1 MDSNTRRFDP
11 QEAPPMIGQ
20 VTTAPRPGTAPL
32 TRRDP
37 RGVLEPI
44 IRRNTNLIAFGL
56 IVLGGLLFFG
66 HGSAAAAFG
75 AGIPLVI
82 GLVFL
87 YVYEDRNHNV
97 GFLIPGAI
105 LTGLG
110 LGGFVGMLLG
120 LSGLFPLGMG
130 LGFAAIWYL
139 HREHWWAL
147 IPGGIL
153 TLAGF
158 SMTFSSHTLGWI
170 LPFVLIGGGLWL
182 LAGRH
187 NATARP

>member
-1 MDSNTRRFDP
+1 M
-11 QEAPPMIGQ
+11 
-20 VTTAPRPGTAPL
+20 
-32 TRRDP
+32 
-37 RGVLEPI
+37 LEPA

-56 IVLGGLLFFG
+56 IALGGLLFFG
-66 HGSAAAAFG
+66 HGNAAAAFG

-87 YVYEDRNHNV
+87 YVYEDKGRNI

-110 LGGFVGMLLG
+110 LGGFVGMLMG
-120 LSGLFPLGMG
+120 LPGLFPLGMG
-130 LGFAAIWYL
+130 LGFAAIAYL

-153 TLAGF
+153 TLAGL
-158 SMTFSSHTLGWI
+158 SVTFSSHALGWV
-170 LPFVLIGGGLWL
+170 LPFLLIGGGLWL
-182 LAGRH
+182 LAQRR
-187 NATARP
+187 NATARH

>member
-1 MDSNTRRFDP
+1 MDSSTRRFDA
-11 QEAPPMIGQ
+11 QETEVARGQ
-20 VTTAPRPGTAPL
+20 VAPFPPRATSPL
-32 TRRDP
+32 P
-37 RGVLEPI
+37 RHHPRAVLEPV
-44 IRRNTNLIAFGL
+44 IRRHSSLIGLGL
-56 IVLGGLLFFG
+56 IVLGALLFFG
-66 HGSAAAAFG
+66 RGHAAAAFG

-87 YVYEDRNHNV
+87 YVYEDKNHHV

-110 LGGFVGMLLG
+110 LGGFVGMLIG
-120 LSGLFPLGMG
+120 LPGLFALGMG

-139 HREHWWAL
+139 HREYWWAL

-153 TLAGF
+153 TLAGL
-158 SMTFSSHTLGWI
+158 SMTFSSYTLGWL

-182 LAGRH
+182 LARQR
-187 NATARP
+187 NTVARR